1 MIKMVLRD
9 YREGFRW
16 SRLQKTYQFNMIW
29 LYVYFL
35 TIFPILM
42 RLNEKS
48 GRMVRYYTFAMP
60 LLFGLYTMSAIPI
73 RLPKQMFLCPLS
85 EGERESYVKTLFMVR
100 LIIPIVLGVTVYGLA
115 VIFGAAEPALLWVQ
129 FFGMASVMLNSSITN
144 WPGSTWERD
153 EKKKSRLKNPKLKG
167 LYGISLTGLL
177 AAMFFAMIPM
187 IGWDGE
193 IDLFFGII
201 MILLGITAII
211 CDALVLRYFK
221 PMIEMTIDYETS
233 YDGMNREQKA

>member
-1 MIKMVLRD
+1 MIKMVLKD

-29 LYVYFL
+29 TYVYFL

-48 GRMVRYYTFAMP
+48 GRIVRYYAFAFP
-60 LLFGLYTMSAIPI
+60 LLFGLYTLSAIPI

-85 EGERESYVKTLFMVR
+85 GGERISYVKTLFMVR
-100 LIIPIVLGVTVYGLA
+100 LIIPVVLGMMVYGLA
-115 VIFGAAEPALLWVQ
+115 VALGAAEPVLLWVQ
-129 FFGMASVMLNSSITN
+129 FFGMASVMLNGSITN

-167 LYGISLTGLL
+167 LYGISLTGMIT
-177 AAMFFAMIPM
+177 AMFFAMIPM

-193 IDLFFGII
+193 TDLLYEISMVLFG
-201 MILLGITAII
+201 MLAII
-211 CDALVLRYFK
+211 CDVLVLRYFR
-221 PMIEMTIDYETS
+221 PMIEMAIDYETS

>member
-1 MIKMVLRD
+1 M
-9 YREGFRW
+9 
-16 SRLQKTYQFNMIW
+16 
-29 LYVYFL
+29 
-35 TIFPILM
+35 
-42 RLNEKS
+42 
-48 GRMVRYYTFAMP
+48 
-60 LLFGLYTMSAIPI
+60 
-73 RLPKQMFLCPLS
+73 
-85 EGERESYVKTLFMVR
+85 
-100 LIIPIVLGVTVYGLA
+100 A

-221 PMIEMTIDYETS
+221 PMIEMIIDYETS